1 MAVGQFDI
9 SEFQVHGFIMK
20 ANTCCVKDAVSS
32 SVHTLL
38 KEIFLQWC
46 HERTIFGY
54 PKNISVNSS

>member
-20 ANTCCVKDAVSS
+20 AKTRCVKDSVSS

-38 KEIFLQWC
+38 KVLKGDFFCSGAMKE
-46 HERTIFGY
+46 
-54 PKNISVNSS
+54 P